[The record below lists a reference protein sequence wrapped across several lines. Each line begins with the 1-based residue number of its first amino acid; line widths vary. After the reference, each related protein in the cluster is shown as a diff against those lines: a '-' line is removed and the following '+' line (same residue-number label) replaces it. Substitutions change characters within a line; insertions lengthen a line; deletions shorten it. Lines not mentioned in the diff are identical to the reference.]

1 MTADIARLRAL
12 LEDIPLPLHWQA
24 SHLQG
29 KAVDLK
35 REHWL
40 IGSAQTLQGLGLIF
54 GNDSGLARLIVEAVN
69 ALPALLD
76 EIERLRRCRYALEE
90 ALTPSAETKA
100 AYIGEFSFPVEGY
113 SDPVA
118 VPWTT
123 TKEIMADIKARALK
137 SQTGDG
143 T

>member
-1 MTADIARLRAL
+1 MTADIERLRAL

-100 AYIGEFSFPVEGY
+100 AWSMPPNRCWSCRYCGRRRMSAPAQAHDSKIGGEG
-113 SDPVA
+113 
-118 VPWTT
+118 
-123 TKEIMADIKARALK
+123 
-137 SQTGDG
+137 
-143 T
+143 